1 MTIRTYLGVSPVV
14 HTSAYIDETALVIG
28 NVNIGRNV
36 SVWPMSVIRGDDQ
49 SITIGDNTNLQDGT
63 IIHITHDHVRA
74 PGGLATV
81 IGANVTVG
89 HRVVLHACTVGDYCL
104 IGMSTTIM
112 DGAVIGEKVVIAAG
126 SLVTPGKQLEGG
138 YLYAGSPVRRIRP
151 LSEEELAFLGY
162 SAEHYVQLKEKH
174 RQSNQRTG

>member
-1 MTIRTYLGVSPVV
+1 MTIRNYLGVSPVI
-14 HTSAYIDETALVIG
+14 HPSAYIDETALVIG

-49 SITIGDNTNLQDGT
+49 SITIGDNTNIQDGT

-89 HRVVLHACTVGDYCL
+89 HRVVLHACTVGDFCL
-104 IGMSTTIM
+104 IGMSATIM
-112 DGAVIGEKVVIAAG
+112 DGVVIGEKVVIAAG
-126 SLVTPGKQLEGG
+126 SLVTPGKQLESG
-138 YLYAGSPVRRIRP
+138 YLYAGSPVRRIRA
-151 LSEEELAFLGY
+151 LSEEEMVFLGY

-174 RQSNQRTG
+174 RQSNQRTE

>member
-1 MTIRTYLGVSPVV
+1 ML
-14 HTSAYIDETALVIG
+14 
-28 NVNIGRNV
+28 N
-36 SVWPMSVIRGDDQ
+36 WPS
-49 SITIGDNTNLQDGT
+49 
-63 IIHITHDHVRA
+63 
-74 PGGLATV
+74 
-81 IGANVTVG
+81 
-89 HRVVLHACTVGDYCL
+89 
-104 IGMSTTIM
+104 
-112 DGAVIGEKVVIAAG
+112 